1 MVKKTPSKV
10 ALVIPA
16 RWGSTRFPG
25 KCLHPIAGKPL
36 VRHVW
41 ERSLLARNISK
52 VLIAT
57 DDQRIAEAAR
67 AFGADVVMTSP
78 AHPSG
83 TDRIAEVA
91 SGLRGVTHFINVQ
104 GDEPLI
110 DPGLIE
116 ELASALIREPK
127 IEMITAATPFVD
139 TKEADDPNCVKVV
152 CGQSGDALYFS
163 RSRIPFH
170 RDSKDKASS
179 VTPMLHLGIYGYRR
193 DTLAKL
199 VRLTPTPL
207 EQCEKLEQLRAL
219 EHGIAIRVVHTT
231 HRGVGVDIPG
241 DVLRVEKLLRKQ
253 KNLSKKT
260 KVLKA
265 IKRLKRTPEIKGKNS
280 RRSPKA
286 R

>member
-1 MVKKTPSKV
+1 MAKKPPAKV

-25 KCLHPIAGKPL
+25 KCLHTIAGKPL

-41 ERSLLARNISK
+41 ERSLLARNISR

-57 DDQRIAEAAR
+57 DDRRIADAAR
-67 AFGADVVMTSP
+67 DFGAEVVMTSP
-78 AHPSG
+78 DHPSG

-91 SGLRGVTHFINVQ
+91 SGLRGITHFINVQ

-110 DPGLIE
+110 DPSLIE
-116 ELASALIREPK
+116 QLAAALLRNPGIG
-127 IEMITAATPFVD
+127 MITAATPFD
-139 TKEADDPNCVKVV
+139 TSEEADDPNCVKVV
-152 CGQSGDALYFS
+152 AGTSGDALYFS

-170 RDSKDKASS
+170 RDIKDKASA

-193 DTLAKL
+193 DILAKL
-199 VRLTPTPL
+199 VKLSPTPL

-219 EHGIAIRVVHTT
+219 EHGIAIRVVRTA
-231 HRGVGVDIPG
+231 HRGVGVDTPA
-241 DVLRVEKLLRKQ
+241 DVIRVEKLLQRQ
-253 KNLSKKT
+253 KGLSEGPKGST
-260 KVLKA
+260 GS
-265 IKRLKRTPEIKGKNS
+265 KGKSS
-280 RRSPKA
+280 RRLPKA